1 MPSKL
6 IVKDTRTNHT
16 FDYQLTRDETRI
28 GRAGDRSDLVLDDGQ
43 VSRVHALV
51 RRTGS
56 GYTLVDFTAR
66 YRYKAVEAF
75 LSVENVLDAAYRE
88 AQFFFTSRL
97 RGEPAEGV
105 ADIHFTPGNPRTIL
119 GGLAVHF

>member
-43 VSRVHALV
+43 VSRVHAIV
-51 RRTGS
+51 KRTGS
-56 GYTLVDFTAR
+56 GYTLVD
-66 YRYKAVEAF
+66 
-75 LSVENVLDAAYRE
+75 LDSANGTWIDEQRVSALHIWRVRS
-88 AQFFFTSRL
+88 TIGR
-97 RGEPAEGV
+97 RIV
-105 ADIHFTPGNPRTIL
+105 VPGRFEICR
-119 GGLAVHF
+119 FQMK